1 MFVKGL
7 SKRHKYVT
15 NMSIIT
21 YGTDMDLWY
30 YFYLLKVKIWPNLDS
45 EIMITNQKA
54 RNGLLM
60 SLLKLSE
67 FKRVN

>member
-1 MFVKGL
+1 
-7 SKRHKYVT
+7 
-15 NMSIIT
+15 MSIVT
-21 YGTDMDLWY
+21 CGTDMDLWY